1 MAKTDLSVFKDKV
14 CVITGAASGMGREMA
29 RQLDAAGAVLALS
42 DIDAEGLEATRAM
55 LSAGNHIL
63 IDRLDVGDK
72 AAVVAYPAKVEA
84 TLGPADFVFNNAG
97 MTRVGDVMNT
107 PLESMELVM
116 DVNFWGVIRMTKGFL
131 PQLVQTQGVVTNIS
145 SLFGLIA
152 YAGQAHY
159 CASKFGVRG
168 FTETLALE
176 MEASKTGVGV
186 CCVHPGGV
194 KTNVAR
200 NAVVDYL
207 PTGQAREDLD
217 KDFDELAITS
227 VEDAVQ
233 TILIGTARRE
243 KRIVVG
249 TDAKVASFLQ
259 RLMPIRYHRILA
271 KYTKGR
277 AQI

>member
-55 LSAGNHIL
+55 LSAGNQIL

-176 MEASKTGVGV
+176 MEASNTGV
-186 CCVHPGGV
+186 CVHPGGV

-217 KDFDELAITS
+217 NDFDDLAITS

-233 TILIGTARRE
+233 TILRGTARRN

-249 TDAKVASFLQ
+249 TDAKIASFLQ
-259 RLMPIRYHRILA
+259 RLMPIRYQRILA